1 MSERVKIQCGVCGV
15 ESWRLK
21 YTNKGDGM
29 KRGGGWIKKRC
40 PGRGKKGG
48 GREKREKG
56 WMVFTYQPIP
66 IHTLYHIL
74 TGTDVV
80 PR

>member
-1 MSERVKIQCGVCGV
+1 MPRAREEGK
-15 ESWRLK
+15 
-21 YTNKGDGM
+21 
-29 KRGGGWIKKRC
+29 GGG
-40 PGRGKKGG
+40 GEG

>member
-1 MSERVKIQCGVCGV
+1 M
-15 ESWRLK
+15 
-21 YTNKGDGM
+21 T
-29 KRGGGWIKKRC
+29 RGGGWIKKRC